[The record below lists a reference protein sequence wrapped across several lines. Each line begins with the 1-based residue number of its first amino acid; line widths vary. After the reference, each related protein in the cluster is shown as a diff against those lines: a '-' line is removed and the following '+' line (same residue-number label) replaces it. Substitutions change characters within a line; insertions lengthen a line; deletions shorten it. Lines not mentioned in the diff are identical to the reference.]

1 MRAVKDRKCVSFA
14 ALFSER
20 MVTMSAFLGPIHH
33 WLYNKIQFQ
42 EKWIQSILSS
52 AKENGWGDLAEKL
65 DTDCGAADLRPL
77 EDSIDQGN
85 IHGWLQQKIHVEEAR
100 LAVLVTEL
108 LKENATHIAQL
119 EESSFLFGKNNA
131 PEEKL
136 DASEAFQLLN
146 NTLLDGMPCDHVNQL
161 LENEQ
166 DIVVWRQTQCLHREF
181 WEQAGGN
188 VSVYYVLRKRMIQ
201 GLLAESGFIF
211 ADENGQFEIRK
222 DGQYV
227 QR

>member
-1 MRAVKDRKCVSFA
+1 
-14 ALFSER
+14 
-20 MVTMSAFLGPIHH
+20 MSAFLGPIHH
-33 WLYNKIQFQ
+33 WLYGKIQFQ

-52 AKENGWGDLAEKL
+52 AKENGWGDFAEKL
-65 DTDCGAADLRPL
+65 DADCGAADLRPL

-108 LKENATHIAQL
+108 LKADASRIDELTEI
-119 EESSFLFGKNNA
+119 SFRFGKSNA

-161 LENEQ
+161 VENDK
-166 DIVVWRQTQCLHREF
+166 DIVVWQQTQCLHCEF
-181 WEQAGGN
+181 WEQAGGEAA
-188 VSVYYVLRKRMIQ
+188 VYYALRKHMIQ
-201 GLLAESGFIF
+201 GLLAESGLVF
-211 ADENGQFEIRK
+211 AGEDGRFEIRK
-222 DGQYV
+222 D
-227 QR
+227 

>member
-1 MRAVKDRKCVSFA
+1 
-14 ALFSER
+14 
-20 MVTMSAFLGPIHH
+20 MSAFLGPIHH
-33 WLYNKIQFQ
+33 WLYGKIQFQ

-52 AKENGWGDLAEKL
+52 AKENGWGDFEEKL
-65 DTDCGAADLRPL
+65 DSACGAADLRPL

-108 LKENATHIAQL
+108 LKADASRIDELTEI
-119 EESSFLFGKNNA
+119 SFRFGKSNA

-161 LENEQ
+161 VENEK
-166 DIVVWRQTQCLHREF
+166 DIVVWQQKQCLHREF
-181 WEQAGGN
+181 WEQAGGD
-188 VSVYYVLRKRMIQ
+188 VAVYYALRMRMIQ
-201 GLLAESGFIF
+201 GLLGESGLIF
-211 ADENGQFEIRK
+211 AGENGRFEIRK
-222 DGQYV
+222 D
-227 QR
+227 